1 MTKKLLEIAGKID
14 WFRTIILI
22 AGIVGAGVIYFHLHS
37 LEDQVVALK
46 ADKNL
51 HTPVTYSRDRSGNLV
66 SSVPV
71 AQASS
76 AKVLKTIIR
85 KDDRPILQRMKE
97 HAAETGNS
105 ASMIGE
111 FNTSHH
117 TDALLSSRAISGGT
131 ISEYQDP
138 FIKAQVFR
146 RGGKKDSLHYEAR
159 DEKSII
165 VRKKGGEMMASLT
178 GKSPH
183 DSTTDMAVFQK
194 SERKGFLAQMP
205 IKEIGIG
212 VVGYFILN
220 TLLSH
225 Q

>member
-1 MTKKLLEIAGKID
+1 MTKKVLEIAGNID
-14 WFRTIILI
+14 WFRTGLLL
-22 AGIVGAGVIYFHLHS
+22 AALAVIGGGYWQFRF
-37 LEDQVVALK
+37 LENEVTKLK
-46 ADKNL
+46 AGNAL
-51 HTPVTYSRDRSGNLV
+51 RTPISYSKDRSGNLV
-66 SSVPV
+66 ASVQV

-76 AKVLKTIIR
+76 AKVLKKIIQ

-97 HAAETGNS
+97 HVAEAGNS

-131 ISEYQDP
+131 ISEYQDA
-138 FIKAQVFR
+138 FINAQVFR
-146 RGGKKDSLHYEAR
+146 RSGKKDSLHYEAR

-183 DSTTDMAVFQK
+183 DSTSDMAVFQK
-194 SERKGFLAQMP
+194 SERKGLFYQLP

-212 VVGYFILN
+212 TAVYLILG
-220 TLLSH
+220 LLK
-225 Q
+225 